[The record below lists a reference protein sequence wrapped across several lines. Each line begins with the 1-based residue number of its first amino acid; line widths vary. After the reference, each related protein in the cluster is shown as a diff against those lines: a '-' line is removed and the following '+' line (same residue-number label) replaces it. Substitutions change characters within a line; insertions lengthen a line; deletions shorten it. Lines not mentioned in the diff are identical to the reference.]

1 MVEIPDAPPP
11 RDALSPGSRPHGRR
25 SSAMADS
32 PTPTVLLGLQRA
44 VLVRSLAERT
54 DGELLDL
61 FLAQKSDA
69 AFEVLVRRYGPLV
82 FGICRRIL
90 HHAHDAEDAF
100 QATFIV
106 LMRKARSIVK
116 RDALAAW
123 LHGVAYKIAMRAKGM
138 SVRRQRSERL
148 ANDPDLWPDRAGP
161 RPAPPWESAL
171 DDA

>member
-1 MVEIPDAPPP
+1 
-11 RDALSPGSRPHGRR
+11 
-25 SSAMADS
+25 MADS

-69 AFEVLVRRYGPLV
+69 AFEALVRRYGPLV

-106 LMRKARSIVK
+106 LMRKAPSIVK

-123 LHGVAYKIAMRAKGM
+123 PFLSWRVAVSSSASRRSRGIIFCAWFMPAVQSHPPCQMLERA
-138 SVRRQRSERL
+138 S
-148 ANDPDLWPDRAGP
+148 
-161 RPAPPWESAL
+161 
-171 DDA
+171 

>member
-61 FLAQKSDA
+61 
-69 AFEVLVRRYGPLV
+69 R
-82 FGICRRIL
+82 
-90 HHAHDAEDAF
+90 
-100 QATFIV
+100 
-106 LMRKARSIVK
+106 
-116 RDALAAW
+116 
-123 LHGVAYKIAMRAKGM
+123 
-138 SVRRQRSERL
+138 
-148 ANDPDLWPDRAGP
+148 PDRAGP
-161 RPAPPWESAL
+161 APAPAWESAL
-171 DDA
+171 DDAISRLPAKYRVPLLLCELEGRSRAEAARHLGIPEGTLSSRLARARDLLRRRLVRGGVAVG